1 MAESES
7 TGSSGVA
14 PAATVTVPEP
24 ATSPAAGGDWRAG
37 LPADL
42 VADKSLARYQDVG
55 SLAKAYLEAE
65 RRIGAPLTA
74 PGPDAKPEQLAA
86 YRQRLGVPEL
96 DKYEID
102 LPAPIEGA
110 GFQWDPHWV
119 GRMKESFHKAHMT
132 PAQSKAVADLFHEYM
147 HSMADRT
154 RAAGVPEDQQERAAA
169 IKELEQHWGPQGGAQ
184 WRYHE
189 ARARTAVNTLMEG
202 KSDTARQRIYELAS
216 DPEFAAALSEMADG
230 LLERG
235 FIDGQELPAGTS
247 IAAASARKQALLAE
261 MAKDPMHPLKNPQHP
276 AREATMR
283 EWEELN
289 RIEAGSG
296 AQYRRFGR

>member
-1 MAESES
+1 MAEES
-7 TGSSGVA
+7 VS
-14 PAATVTVPEP
+14 ATVEMPVETSVATAV
-24 ATSPAAGGDWRAG
+24 ATSTPTGDWRAG

-42 VADKSLARYQDVG
+42 AGSGDLTRYKSLEDFARGFIETKRMV
-55 SLAKAYLEAE
+55 
-65 RRIGAPLTA
+65 GAPLTA
-74 PGPDAKPEQLAA
+74 PAADAKPEQLAA

-147 HSMADRT
+147 HTMADRT
-154 RAAGVPEDQQERAAA
+154 RAAGAQEDQQERAAA

-202 KSDTARQRIYELAS
+202 KSDAARQRIYELAN

-247 IAAASARKQALLAE
+247 IAAASARKAALLAE
-261 MAKDPMHPLKNPQHP
+261 MAKDPLHPLKNPQHP